1 MRVHLRMLLL
11 IVALSF
17 TTALVSLPTTS
28 AQARPAART
37 ITITITEAQFNR
49 YLPSVK
55 PRGFKSVSAG
65 IIDGGIVVHFI
76 TGQADI
82 TEYYE
87 HYGVLIRDGKIVTE
101 FGVLDIPGVGTFGYA
116 DIKNIYP
123 ALIPTLDHNAKI
135 MSTFVLR
142 QVTSKAGTR
151 YTPQSVTTG
160 NHQVV
165 IVVTK

>member
-1 MRVHLRMLLL
+1 MRLPFRFSLLVVAL
-11 IVALSF
+11 TFIVALL
-17 TTALVSLPTTS
+17 AVPN
-28 AQARPAART
+28 AGVQAHLAAKQ

-49 YLPSVK
+49 FLPLVK
-55 PRGFKSVSAG
+55 PRGFKSISAD
-65 IIDGGIVVHFI
+65 IIDGGIIVKLI

-82 TEYYE
+82 PEYHE

-101 FGVLDIPGVGTFGYA
+101 FGVLDILGLGAFGYA

-123 ALIPTLDHNAKI
+123 ELIPTLDRNAKI
-135 MSTFVLR
+135 MDSFVQR
-142 QVTSKAGTR
+142 QIRARVGTR

-160 NHQVV
+160 NHQIV